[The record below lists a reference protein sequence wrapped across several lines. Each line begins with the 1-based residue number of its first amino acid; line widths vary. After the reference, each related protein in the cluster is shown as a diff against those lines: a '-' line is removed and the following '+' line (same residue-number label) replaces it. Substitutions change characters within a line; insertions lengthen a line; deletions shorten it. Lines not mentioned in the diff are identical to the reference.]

1 MNKKHFVIIIGIISM
16 ISIVGYVTT
25 TSALSSNAFDE
36 LLKKS
41 VLIKDKEES
50 LQKSMT
56 NADTSDDKGV
66 NNDTI
71 FQFKKAPEF
80 QKIEESINTNDSIP
94 ITIAS
99 SKGKVVL
106 VNFWTYSCINVLRT
120 LPYLIDW
127 DAKYSDSG
135 LVIVG
140 IHTPEFEFEKNTEN
154 VQSAVQRYGIKYPI
168 LQDNAYG
175 TWNAYENNY
184 WPRMYLVDAQ
194 GYTRYDKIG
203 EGDYDYTET
212 IIQSLLKERNTNNS
226 IKNLDFNNDTFSYTN
241 NSNIIQDGPKNNV
254 SSFLAQP
261 VDFSK
266 IKTPELYFGNQ
277 SSRSALGNPE
287 GFHSGQTINYFLPP
301 SSSSSM
307 SNSSIKP
314 NTIYLEGQWKN
325 NPDNV
330 ELKSNTGRIL
340 LSYSAKSVNM
350 VVGVNSNDKSQNQ
363 SQVTVYD
370 DNFLISDNSKGIDIR
385 NNSKFTIDEPRLYNI
400 VNHPSY
406 SSGNHSLLID
416 IKGKGFQAYVFTFG

>member
-1 MNKKHFVIIIGIISM
+1 MNKNHFVIIIGIITL

-25 TSALSSNAFDE
+25 TSALSSYAFDE

-56 NADTSDDKGV
+56 NVDISDDKIV
-66 NNDTI
+66 NHDTI
-71 FQFKKAPEF
+71 FQFKMAPEF
-80 QKIEESINTNDSIP
+80 QKIEGSINTNDSAP
-94 ITIAS
+94 ISLAS
-99 SKGKVVL
+99 LKGKIVL

-127 DAKYSDSG
+127 DTKYSDSG

-140 IHTPEFEFEKNTEN
+140 IHTPEFEFEKNSEN
-154 VQSAVQRYGIKYPI
+154 VKSAVQRYGINYPV
-168 LQDNAYG
+168 LQDNVYG
-175 TWNAYENNY
+175 TWNAFENNY

-194 GYTRYDKIG
+194 GYIRYDKTG
-203 EGDYDYTET
+203 EGDYDRTEK
-212 IIQSLLKERNTNNS
+212 IIQSLLKERNTNKDT
-226 IKNLDFNNDTFSYTN
+226 KNVNFNNNAFSYDN
-241 NSNIIQDGPKNNV
+241 NNIIRDSAKNNI
-254 SSFLAQP
+254 SSFLSQP

-277 SSRSALGNPE
+277 SSHSALGNPQ
-287 GFHSGQTINYFLPP
+287 GFHLGQTINYSLP
-301 SSSSSM
+301 SSFSSAT
-307 SNSSIKP
+307 SNSTIKP

-330 ELKSNTGRIL
+330 ELQSNTGRIL
-340 LSYSAKSVNM
+340 LDYSAKSVNM
-350 VVGVNSNDKSQNQ
+350 VVGVNSSYKNQ
-363 SQVTVYD
+363 SHVTVYE
-370 DNFLISDNSKGIDIR
+370 DNSLISDDSKGIDIR
-385 NNSKFTIDEPRLYNI
+385 NNSKLTIDEPRLYNI

-406 SSGNHSLLID
+406 SSGNHSLLVD